1 MLFFC
6 GEKVVQAW
14 FVTKCIILTLVP
26 LWWLARVQRL
36 VFISFSFLFSLP
48 LLTVRVNLYLLAM
61 LGRSERCQEEDG
73 KCILK
78 WAVRNCFDI
87 SDKGKGYC
95 TQLFSSYLLIAFL
108 VNHKRK
114 QRNSLPWLACPMP
127 TLIWQVGLAW
137 HAGTKHTLLGVI
149 TTWGH
154 LLLPL
159 SPGVLLKQ
167 NAQFRRSPGPSPH
180 HLFCKSEK
188 CLLIP
193 SHVCKETLILKW
205 TLLTEL
211 LQKFKITDLE
221 PSA

>member
-1 MLFFC
+1 MHDTNSC
-6 GEKVVQAW
+6 
-14 FVTKCIILTLVP
+14 P
-26 LWWLARVQRL
+26 LWWLERVQRL
-36 VFISFSFLFSLP
+36 VFILFPFLFSLP
-48 LLTVRVNLYLLAM
+48 LLTVRVNLYLLAT
-61 LGRSERCQEEDG
+61 LGRSGRCQKEDG

-95 TQLFSSYLLIAFL
+95 TQLSSSHLLIASL

-127 TLIWQVGLAW
+127 MADLAGRFGWACRHWSHSVGCDYHL
-137 HAGTKHTLLGVI
+137 GTSALT
-149 TTWGH
+149 
-154 LLLPL
+154 
-159 SPGVLLKQ
+159 SDPGDLLKH
-167 NAQFRRSPGPSPH
+167 NGQFRGGPGPSPH

-193 SHVCKETLILKW
+193 SRVCKGTLILKW

-211 LQKFKITDLE
+211 LQKFKIPDLE

>member
-1 MLFFC
+1 MYYANSSH
-6 GEKVVQAW
+6 V
-14 FVTKCIILTLVP
+14 
-26 LWWLARVQRL
+26 WWSERVQRL
-36 VFISFSFLFSLP
+36 VFIFFSFLFFLP

-61 LGRSERCQEEDG
+61 LGRSERCQKEDG

-108 VNHKRK
+108 VNHRRK

-127 TLIWQVGLAW
+127 MLLWQVGLAW
-137 HAGTKHTLLGVI
+137 HAGTNPTLQGVI
-149 TTWGH
+149 STWGH
-154 LLLPL
+154 LLLTV
-159 SPGVLLKQ
+159 SPGAVLKQ
-167 NAQFRRSPGPSPH
+167 SGQVRGSPDPSPP
-180 HLFCKSEK
+180 HLFYKRKK

-193 SHVCKETLILKW
+193 SYVCEETLIFKW
-205 TLLTEL
+205 TLLTDL